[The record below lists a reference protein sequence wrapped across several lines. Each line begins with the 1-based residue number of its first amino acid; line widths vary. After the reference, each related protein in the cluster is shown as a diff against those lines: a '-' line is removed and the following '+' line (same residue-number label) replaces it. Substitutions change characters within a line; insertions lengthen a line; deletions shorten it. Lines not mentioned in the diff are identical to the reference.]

1 MEIKAKVKI
10 TGGKWGVN
18 GIPLEHYTAGEKGV
32 MQSLVVNLIQIGK
45 HVNDDAFR
53 KETQP
58 KSWESLEDIT
68 PTVSR
73 LDLKKMNYKFPDW
86 VLNKEGRP
94 IYHEFD
100 DVYPDITKIRFVK
113 VVDTINGAFQKSKNT
128 FNGKINEI
136 NQLKLK

>member
-10 TGGKWGVN
+10 VNGKWNVN

-53 KETQP
+53 KELEP
-58 KSWESLEDIT
+58 KSWESLDDIT
-68 PTVSR
+68 STVSR

-86 VLNKEGRP
+86 VLNREGRP
-94 IYHEFD
+94 IYHAFD
-100 DVYPDITKIRFVK
+100 DVYPDIAKITFVRA
-113 VVDTINGAFQKSKNT
+113 VDKINGAFQGSKT
-128 FNGKINEI
+128 SLTKI
-136 NQLKLK
+136 LTK